1 MISLRTHLVL
11 LAVILS
17 TTSLPAAEHRIEKAE
32 GAVPADAVSPQIA
45 SVLSATGIS
54 VFRGETRKVCDIWLC
69 KEWQLKALKPKG
81 DVSYPFQ
88 PGQLIGVVRFARR
101 SSDFRDQEIEAG
113 VYTLRYGQQPVDGAH
128 VGTSLTRDFLLLISS
143 AQDKAVAP
151 LDYKK
156 LVESSSEVAAES
168 HPALLSL
175 QRVQGE
181 VAAQPVIRNNAE
193 KDWWIV
199 RMQSKVKI
207 GEELKNLAL
216 DLVVV
221 GIASE

>member
-1 MISLRTHLVL
+1 MIRLRTHLLLLALL
-11 LAVILS
+11 LAV
-17 TTSLPAAEHRIEKAE
+17 TSLPAAEHRLEKAE
-32 GAVPADAVSPQIA
+32 GAAPADAVSPQIA

-69 KEWQLKALKPKG
+69 KEWQLKDLKPKG

-128 VGTSLTRDFLLLISS
+128 IGTSLTRDFLLLVSVKH
-143 AQDKAVAP
+143 DKAVAP

-175 QRVQGE
+175 QRIRGE
-181 VAAQPVIRNNAE
+181 VATVPVIRNNAE
-193 KDWWIV
+193 KDWWSV
-199 RMQSKVKI
+199 RMQSKAKV
-207 GEELKNLAL
+207 GEELKNLTL
-216 DLVVV
+216 ELVVV
-221 GIASE
+221 GVASE